1 MHGCKPPVECKED
14 GCTYTRELSAWGSQP
29 GCVCMAVCRY
39 LLEYEEAAEEYR
51 AEYRALLV
59 RQNPELD
66 QLLPSLDGC
75 HGDGDEGAAPGGENI

>member
-1 MHGCKPPVECKED
+1 
-14 GCTYTRELSAWGSQP
+14 
-29 GCVCMAVCRY
+29 MAVCRY
-39 LLEYEEAAEEYR
+39 LLEYEEATEEYR